1 MSGFI
6 LLASTFF
13 RRREKAMKIKIIPVA
28 LVTMG
33 LFLVA
38 PSGLLAD
45 PHDDTNEANLERS
58 EWLAV
63 KVDGTDA
70 ADRVNST
77 IRFTATG
84 RFTETGKAEGNSGCH
99 GYKVNITFEGNKINL
114 GKISAT
120 EGKCGI
126 QEEDAAKK
134 YLAALEKVKIYLINY
149 NVLRLYDDDVKE
161 VIKFRRLGS
170 DF

>member
-1 MSGFI
+1 MN
-6 LLASTFF
+6 
-13 RRREKAMKIKIIPVA
+13 IKIIPVT

-77 IRFTATG
+77 IRFPAAD
-84 RFTETGKAEGNSGCH
+84 KAEGNSGCH
-99 GYKVNITFEGNKINL
+99 GYEVNITFDDGNRINL

-120 EGKCGI
+120 KGKCNI
-126 QEEDAAKK
+126 QEEDSAKK
-134 YLAALEKVKIYLINY
+134 YLAALEKAKIYLINY

-170 DF
+170 NF